1 MVYLEWTIL
10 ENKSSICI
18 LDLSFSHL
26 LMLDIWIIRHVDY
39 EGASVFMGQFYYFFV
54 SLANVLKGEDTDPV
68 D

>member
-1 MVYLEWTIL
+1 M
-10 ENKSSICI
+10 
-18 LDLSFSHL
+18 DLSFSHL